1 MNVFKAPR
9 KVKQV
14 ADEQVVSRLSS
25 TRQNAFQRFPLLFTL
40 LSAFGVV
47 ATTVGL
53 EKLIDR
59 VDFFSRNPYFVL
71 VAGLVTLLITGT
83 LYKKL

>member
-1 MNVFKAPR
+1 MNIFKAPR
-9 KVKQV
+9 KVKEV

-25 TRQNAFQRFPLLFTL
+25 TRKNAFQRFPLLFTL

-53 EKLIDR
+53 ERLIDR
-59 VDFFSRNPYFVL
+59 LNFFNRNPYFVL
-71 VAGLVTLLITGT
+71 LAGLLTLLVTGT